1 MRVRAVMTSVG
12 KNFSSCKEN
21 EFNKQKKNIKLRSSL
36 ICVENISS
44 AARQE

>member
-21 EFNKQKKNIKLRSSL
+21 EFNKQKNIKLRSSL